1 MEALLEQHGFVRK
14 ERRETLKWS
23 ADLYVRAD
31 AAYPAR

>member
-23 ADLYVRAD
+23 ADLYVRAG
-31 AAYPAR
+31 AA